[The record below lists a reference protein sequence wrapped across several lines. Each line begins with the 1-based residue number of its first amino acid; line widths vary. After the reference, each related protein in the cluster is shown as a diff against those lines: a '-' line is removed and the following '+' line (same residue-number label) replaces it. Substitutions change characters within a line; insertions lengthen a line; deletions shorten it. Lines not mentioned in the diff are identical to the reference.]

1 MSDRF
6 SAFLTGGLIG
16 LAVGVL
22 FAPRPGRET
31 RDQLRKRTDDLIEQ
45 GRGSY
50 EAQKG
55 RVLEAVDVGR
65 EAALERTEELK
76 AKINETKGKLKS
88 QVDAV
93 AESAREKINAA
104 AEKVAEVK
112 EVHTDE
118 SRSEPQE

>member
-1 MSDRF
+1 MSNRF

-16 LAVGVL
+16 LALGVL

-31 RDQLRKRTDDLIEQ
+31 RDRLRKRGDDLIEQ

-50 EAQKG
+50 ETQRG

-65 EAALERTEELK
+65 EAALERTKELK
-76 AKINETKGKLKS
+76 AKINETKDKLKT

-93 AESAREKINAA
+93 AESAREKINTA
-104 AEKVAEVK
+104 AEKVGEIKKAR
-112 EVHTDE
+112 TDE
-118 SRSEPQE
+118 SKVEPKE